1 MTCFGQQNA
10 AELRT
15 CQFGP
20 RAQKGLSAFTF
31 SLGTLIVLYE
41 QAQISLL
48 ENERI
53 YWEMSQGTSAYS

>member
-10 AELRT
+10 VELRM

-20 RAQKGLSAFTF
+20 RAQKGLSAFTL

-41 QAQISLL
+41 QAQKTDG
-48 ENERI
+48 EKE
-53 YWEMSQGTSAYS
+53 